1 MPRTP
6 APLRTIGVLL
16 RALLGLVL
24 LVALVAGAPYVLLA
38 VGHQPTELSGGL
50 DLLLEQDDGTLF
62 LVVLTCLG
70 WAGWSLFTLSVLVE
84 LVAVLRRRSAP
95 QIRGLGSVQSLASF
109 LIGGIVLLAPTAA
122 SAATSAPA
130 VAVTAVH
137 TTGDSTISF
146 SPATAAASSPD
157 EADGPQ
163 HIVGSA
169 SELPWDLAEEYLGDG
184 KRWKDIAALN
194 PGIPQLAAG
203 DQFLPEGA
211 VVKLPADARPSE
223 MRAASAR
230 GAEAA
235 EGDDR
240 EYIVQ
245 PGDYLSKIAEKQI
258 GDAEQWPV
266 LYEENK
272 GEQQPHGQRFTD
284 PDVIYPGQS
293 LTLPSTPGPAGSGP
307 EAEEPSTSE
316 NDAGG
321 QDEAGGED
329 DEPRDQEAT
338 LPPADQDEKPSQEAV
353 EPSSTPKDAA
363 SPAPEEG
370 AHGSAP
376 APTASAAADPGSAA
390 PSTDNARPS
399 QAPSSSASAE
409 AAPTTENDSGSAR
422 QVGVLG
428 LAATGVLATG
438 FLSVLG
444 YRRIMQMRQRR
455 RGRRIPLPQDGAAR
469 AEHALRVAEAMTDT
483 AMLDAVLRTAAV
495 HLTEAGRELPRL
507 AAAVVGERDIVLHL
521 DAPAAPVPPFTAAP
535 DSLQRWICPTA
546 ARDLLPETETNDVD
560 APYPA
565 LVSLGWD
572 PDGRLVLV
580 DLEHIGHL
588 HLTGPAR
595 DRVLRT
601 LALELA
607 TSEFTH
613 HADVGL
619 VGEEAAPG
627 LEEELPERVT
637 LHRSPGQGL
646 TALRARHSEQQR
658 ALSLLDADTMR
669 HARTG
674 VDTAAA
680 WTPYLLLLSDGFED
694 ADENVLDQLLD
705 VVADEPRT
713 ATVLITADEPSSGLP
728 GHGWTLRADPEAG
741 PIRLP
746 IAGEELDCTVQALSD
761 EDFAYALEILATSR
775 DDDVPAPEPE
785 APALETQTAV
795 PPADDD
801 GAGEPAAAGAAFRTV
816 RADVGSGPGQVPNLM
831 AQFASF
837 DDEDDNGEEN
847 GDVPEHENPTGPAES
862 SPLPP
867 AEAKPDGAVL
877 QVVTQT
883 YEAVRRPMPA
893 HQSPTKTI
901 SIRLPDSDYTPALPD
916 PAADLELPGQSQ
928 SASAPTDPVVR
939 VLGAVELVGARGTT
953 ERKREGRSIE
963 LAAWLVLHPGSDRHL
978 LDEAMWPAGGT
989 TRKYRNATVSRLRT
1003 WLGEDDDGKAYFP
1016 AISSTPDAR
1025 YTLSPAVGCDWHQ
1038 FQELVRTGKQTSGPH
1053 ADQALRDA
1061 LSLVRG
1067 RPFAS
1072 SDRSRYRW
1080 AEHLALVMIMEIVDT
1095 ADLLAERCLAA
1106 RDPRG
1111 ALWAATKGLEV
1122 APEIESLYRIL
1133 FRAYAAIGDYDS
1145 LERAAQKLRD
1155 FNEEN
1160 DIETEEDT
1168 LTVLNGL
1175 MARV

>member
-70 WAGWSLFTLSVLVE
+70 WAGWALFTFSVLVE

-95 QIRGLGSVQSLASF
+95 RIRGLGSVQSLASF

-122 SAATSAPA
+122 SAATSTPA
-130 VAVTAVH
+130 VSVTAVH
-137 TTGDSTISF
+137 TTGDSTMSS
-146 SPATAAASSPD
+146 SPATAAVPSPD
-157 EADGPQ
+157 EADWPQ
-163 HIVGSA
+163 HTVGSA

-194 PGIPQLAAG
+194 PDVPQLAAG

-211 VVKLPADARPSE
+211 VLKLPVDARLSQVA
-223 MRAASAR
+223 AASAR

-235 EGDDR
+235 EGEER

-245 PGDYLSKIAEKQI
+245 PGDYLSKIAKKQL
-258 GDAEQWPV
+258 GDADQWPV
-266 LYEENK
+266 LFEENK
-272 GEQQPHGQRFTD
+272 GEQQPHGHRFTD

-293 LTLPSTPGPAGSGP
+293 ITVASAS
-307 EAEEPSTSE
+307 
-316 NDAGG
+316 DAGADSVAESPAPDDGVG
-321 QDEAGGED
+321 QG
-329 DEPRDQEAT
+329 DEPDREAT
-338 LPPADQDEKPSQEAV
+338 LPPADQDEKPSKEAA
-353 EPSSTPKDAA
+353 EPPSAPQDAV
-363 SPAPEEG
+363 SPAPEES
-370 AHGSAP
+370 AHGSVPAP
-376 APTASAAADPGSAA
+376 AGSAASDPGSAA
-390 PSTDNARPS
+390 PSADNARPS
-399 QAPSSSASAE
+399 AAASPTASAE
-409 AAPTTENDSGSAR
+409 AAPAAESESGSAA
-422 QVGVLG
+422 QVGVFG

-444 YRRIMQMRQRR
+444 YRRIMQMRRRR

-507 AAAVVGERDIVLHL
+507 AAAVVGERDIVLYL
-521 DAPAAPVPPFTAAP
+521 DAAAAPVPPFTAAP
-535 DSLQRWICPTA
+535 DSLQRWTCPTA
-546 ARDLLPETETNDVD
+546 TGDLLPETETNDVD

-637 LHRSPGQGL
+637 LHQNSGQGL
-646 TALRARHSEQQR
+646 AALRARHSEQQR
-658 ALSLLDADTMR
+658 ALSLLDAATMR

-680 WTPYLLLLSDGFED
+680 WTPYLLLLTDGFED
-694 ADENVLDQLLD
+694 ADEDVLDQLLE
-705 VVADEPRT
+705 VVAEEPRT
-713 ATVLITADEPSSGLP
+713 ATVLITADESSSGLP
-728 GHGWTLRADPEAG
+728 ENSWTLRADPEAG

-746 IAGEELDCTVQALSD
+746 IAGEELDCTVQALAD

-785 APALETQTAV
+785 APALETQAAA

-801 GAGEPAAAGAAFRTV
+801 NAGEPVAAGAAFRTV
-816 RADVGSGPGQVPNLM
+816 PADADSGPGQVPNLM
-831 AQFASF
+831 SQFASF
-837 DDEDDNGEEN
+837 NDGEDDEEN
-847 GDVPEHENPTGPAES
+847 GDVLKDENPTGPAEN
-862 SPLPP
+862 SPQPL
-867 AEAKPDGAVL
+867 AEAKSDGAVP

-883 YEAVRRPMPA
+883 SEAVRRPMPA
-893 HQSPTKTI
+893 HQSPTQTI
-901 SIRLPDSDYTPALPD
+901 SIRLPDSDDTPALPD
-916 PAADLELPGQSQ
+916 PSAGLELPSQSQ
-928 SASAPTDPVVR
+928 SSPSPTDPVVR
-939 VLGAVELVGARGTT
+939 VLGAVELSGARGTT

-989 TRKYRNATVSRLRT
+989 SRKYRNATVSRLRT
-1003 WLGEDDDGKAYFP
+1003 WLGEDDDGHAYFP

-1038 FQELVRTGKQTSGPH
+1038 FQELVRTGKQTSGPY

-1067 RPFAS
+1067 RPFAA

-1122 APEIESLYRIL
+1122 APEIESLYRVL
-1133 FRAYAAIGDYDS
+1133 FRAYAAIGDYDA

-1168 LTVLNGL
+1168 LAVLNGL

>member
-1 MPRTP
+1 M
-6 APLRTIGVLL
+6 
-16 RALLGLVL
+16 
-24 LVALVAGAPYVLLA
+24 
-38 VGHQPTELSGGL
+38 
-50 DLLLEQDDGTLF
+50 
-62 LVVLTCLG
+62 
-70 WAGWSLFTLSVLVE
+70 
-84 LVAVLRRRSAP
+84 
-95 QIRGLGSVQSLASF
+95 
-109 LIGGIVLLAPTAA
+109 
-122 SAATSAPA
+122 
-130 VAVTAVH
+130 
-137 TTGDSTISF
+137 
-146 SPATAAASSPD
+146 
-157 EADGPQ
+157 
-163 HIVGSA
+163 
-169 SELPWDLAEEYLGDG
+169 
-184 KRWKDIAALN
+184 
-194 PGIPQLAAG
+194 
-203 DQFLPEGA
+203 
-211 VVKLPADARPSE
+211 PAD
-223 MRAASAR
+223 
-230 GAEAA
+230 
-235 EGDDR
+235 EG
-240 EYIVQ
+240 E
-245 PGDYLSKIAEKQI
+245 
-258 GDAEQWPV
+258 
-266 LYEENK
+266 
-272 GEQQPHGQRFTD
+272 
-284 PDVIYPGQS
+284 
-293 LTLPSTPGPAGSGP
+293 
-307 EAEEPSTSE
+307 
-316 NDAGG
+316 
-321 QDEAGGED
+321 
-329 DEPRDQEAT
+329 
-338 LPPADQDEKPSQEAV
+338 
-353 EPSSTPKDAA
+353 
-363 SPAPEEG
+363 
-370 AHGSAP
+370 
-376 APTASAAADPGSAA
+376 
-390 PSTDNARPS
+390 
-399 QAPSSSASAE
+399 
-409 AAPTTENDSGSAR
+409 SGSAR

-444 YRRIMQMRQRR
+444 YRRIMQMRERR
-455 RGRRIPLPQDGAAR
+455 RGRRIPLPRDGAAR
-469 AEHALRVAEAMTDT
+469 AEHALRVSEAMTDT

-507 AAAVVGERDIVLHL
+507 AAAVVGDRDIVLHL
-521 DAPAAPVPPFTAAP
+521 ADPAPPVPPLTAAP
-535 DSLQRWICPTA
+535 DSLQRWTCPTA
-546 ARDLLPETETNDVD
+546 TRDLLPEAETNDVD

-637 LHRSPGQGL
+637 LHQSPGQGL
-646 TALRARHSEQQR
+646 AALRARHSEQTR
-658 ALSLLDADTMR
+658 ALSLLDAATMQ

-680 WTPYLLLLSDGFED
+680 WTPYLLLLADGSED
-694 ADENVLDQLLD
+694 ADEDVLDELLET
-705 VVADEPRT
+705 VAAEPRT
-713 ATVLITADEPSSGLP
+713 ATVLITTGEASPGLP
-728 GHGWTLRADPEAG
+728 GSSWTLHAEPEAG
-741 PIRLP
+741 PVRLP

-775 DDDVPAPEPE
+775 DTDVPAPEQE
-785 APALETQTAV
+785 SPALGTQPAA

-801 GAGEPAAAGAAFRTV
+801 GGRAGGAVPDAPVTGDAVFPTVAADA
-816 RADVGSGPGQVPNLM
+816 GSGPGQVPNLM

-837 DDEDDNGEEN
+837 DDSEDGEEN
-847 GDVPEHENPTGPAES
+847 AVVHGSENPARPAES
-862 SPLPP
+862 SPPP
-867 AEAKPDGAVL
+867 PDAQPDAPALQTVAQGPEAARK
-877 QVVTQT
+877 
-883 YEAVRRPMPA
+883 PMPA
-893 HQSPTKTI
+893 LHSPMKAV
-901 SIRLPDSDYTPALPD
+901 SIRLPETENAPALPVAEAELD
-916 PAADLELPGQSQ
+916 LPGQGHSPS
-928 SASAPTDPVVR
+928 SAAGPVVR
-939 VLGAVELVGARGTT
+939 VLGPVELTGARGTT

-963 LAAWLVLHPGSDRHL
+963 LAAWLVLHPGSDRHV

-1003 WLGEDDDGKAYFP
+1003 WLGEDDDGNAYFP

-1025 YTLSPAVGCDWHQ
+1025 YALSPTVGCDWHQ
-1038 FQELVRTGKQTSGPH
+1038 FQHLVRTGKQAGGPH

-1080 AEHLALVMIMEIVDT
+1080 ADHLALVMIMEIIDT

-1111 ALWAATKGLEV
+1111 ALWAATKGLDV

-1133 FRAYAAIGDYDS
+1133 FRAYAAIGDYDA
-1145 LERAAQKLRD
+1145 LERAAQKLKD

-1175 MARV
+1175 MAST

>member
-70 WAGWSLFTLSVLVE
+70 WAGWALFTFSALVE

-95 QIRGLGSVQSLASF
+95 KIRGLGSVQSLASF

-130 VAVTAVH
+130 VAATAVH
-137 TTGDSTISF
+137 TTGDSTISS
-146 SPATAAASSPD
+146 SPATAAVPSPD
-157 EADGPQ
+157 EASWPQ
-163 HIVGSA
+163 HTVGSA

-203 DQFLPEGA
+203 DQFLPEGT
-211 VVKLPADARPSE
+211 VIKLPADARPSQ
-223 MRAASAR
+223 MTAASAR
-230 GAEAA
+230 EAEAV
-235 EGDDR
+235 EGDER

-245 PGDYLSKIAEKQI
+245 PGDYLSKIAKKQL
-258 GDAEQWPV
+258 GDADQWPV
-266 LYEENK
+266 LFEENK
-272 GEQQPHGQRFTD
+272 GEQQPNGHRFTD

-293 LTLPSTPGPAGSGP
+293 LTFPSATDTGADSAA
-307 EAEEPSTSE
+307 EAPSASE
-316 NDAGG
+316 NNGGG
-321 QDEAGGED
+321 QD
-329 DEPRDQEAT
+329 DEPEDQEAM
-338 LPPADQDEKPSQEAV
+338 LPPADQDEKSSPEPA
-353 EPSSTPKDAA
+353 EPSSTPQDTA
-363 SPAPEEG
+363 SPAPAES
-370 AHGSAP
+370 AHSSGPAP
-376 APTASAAADPGSAA
+376 AGSGA
-390 PSTDNARPS
+390 PSADSARPS

-409 AAPTTENDSGSAR
+409 TTPADEGEPGSAR

-438 FLSVLG
+438 FLSVLS
-444 YRRIMQMRQRR
+444 YRRIMQMRERR

-507 AAAVVGERDIVLHL
+507 AAAVVGDRDIVLHL
-521 DAPAAPVPPFTAAP
+521 ADPAPPVPPFTAAP
-535 DSLQRWICPTA
+535 DSLQRWTCPA
-546 ARDLLPETETNDVD
+546 ATRDLLPEAETNDVD

-637 LHRSPGQGL
+637 LHQSPGQGL
-646 TALRARHSEQQR
+646 AALRARHDEQRR
-658 ALSLLDADTMR
+658 ALSLLDAATMQ

-680 WTPYLLLLSDGFED
+680 WTPYLLFLADGFED
-694 ADENVLDQLLD
+694 VGEDVLDELLET
-705 VVADEPRT
+705 VTAEPRT
-713 ATVLITADEPSSGLP
+713 ATVLITAGEASPGLP
-728 GHGWTLRADPEAG
+728 ESSWTLHAEPEAG
-741 PIRLP
+741 PVRLP

-775 DDDVPAPEPE
+775 DTDVPVPEQE
-785 APALETQTAV
+785 APALGTQPAA

-801 GAGEPAAAGAAFRTV
+801 GGRAGGSVPDVPVTGDAVFPTVAADA
-816 RADVGSGPGQVPNLM
+816 GSGPGQVPNLM

-837 DDEDDNGEEN
+837 DDSEDGEEDAVVH
-847 GDVPEHENPTGPAES
+847 GSENPAAPAES
-862 SPLPP
+862 SPPPP
-867 AEAKPDGAVL
+867 ADAQPDAPALQTVAQGPEAARK
-877 QVVTQT
+877 
-883 YEAVRRPMPA
+883 PMPA
-893 HQSPTKTI
+893 LRSPMKTV
-901 SIRLPDSDYTPALPD
+901 SIRLP
-916 PAADLELPGQSQ
+916 
-928 SASAPTDPVVR
+928 
-939 VLGAVELVGARGTT
+939 
-953 ERKREGRSIE
+953 
-963 LAAWLVLHPGSDRHL
+963 
-978 LDEAMWPAGGT
+978 
-989 TRKYRNATVSRLRT
+989 
-1003 WLGEDDDGKAYFP
+1003 
-1016 AISSTPDAR
+1016 
-1025 YTLSPAVGCDWHQ
+1025 
-1038 FQELVRTGKQTSGPH
+1038 
-1053 ADQALRDA
+1053 
-1061 LSLVRG
+1061 
-1067 RPFAS
+1067 
-1072 SDRSRYRW
+1072 
-1080 AEHLALVMIMEIVDT
+1080 
-1095 ADLLAERCLAA
+1095 
-1106 RDPRG
+1106 
-1111 ALWAATKGLEV
+1111 
-1122 APEIESLYRIL
+1122 
-1133 FRAYAAIGDYDS
+1133 
-1145 LERAAQKLRD
+1145 
-1155 FNEEN
+1155 
-1160 DIETEEDT
+1160 ETE
-1168 LTVLNGL
+1168 N
-1175 MARV
+1175 A

>member
-38 VGHQPTELSGGL
+38 VGHQPTELSGGV

-70 WAGWSLFTLSVLVE
+70 WASWALFAFSVLVE

-95 QIRGLGSVQSLASF
+95 RIRGLGSVQSLASF

-137 TTGDSTISF
+137 TTEDSPIGS
-146 SPATAAASSPD
+146 SPATTAVSSPD
-157 EADGPQ
+157 EADWPQ
-163 HIVGSA
+163 HTVGSA

-203 DQFLPEGA
+203 DQFLPEGS
-211 VVKLPADARPSE
+211 VIKLPADARRSQ
-223 MRAASAR
+223 MSAASAR
-230 GAEAA
+230 EAEAA

-245 PGDYLSKIAEKQI
+245 PGDYLSEIAKKQL
-258 GDAEQWPV
+258 GDADQWPV
-266 LYEENK
+266 VFEENK

-293 LTLPSTPGPAGSGP
+293 ITLPSTPDAGAGPA
-307 EAEEPSTSE
+307 AKAPSASE
-316 NDAGG
+316 TNGVG
-321 QDEAGGED
+321 QD
-329 DEPRDQEAT
+329 DEPRDQEAM
-338 LPPADQDEKPSQEAV
+338 LPPADQDEKPSHEAA
-353 EPSSTPKDAA
+353 EPSSTPEDAA
-363 SPAPEEG
+363 SSAPEES
-370 AHGSAP
+370 AHGSVPAP
-376 APTASAAADPGSAA
+376 AGSAATDPGSAA
-390 PSTDNARPS
+390 PSADNARPS
-399 QAPSSSASAE
+399 QTPSSTGSAE
-409 AAPTTENDSGSAR
+409 AAPSTENESGSVS

-428 LAATGVLATG
+428 LAATGVLAAG

-444 YRRIMQMRQRR
+444 YRRIMQLRERR

-521 DAPAAPVPPFTAAP
+521 GDPAAPVPPFTATP
-535 DSLQRWICPTA
+535 DSLQRWTCPTA
-546 ARDLLPETETNDVD
+546 TKDLLPETETNDVD

-637 LHRSPGQGL
+637 LHQSPGQGL
-646 TALRARHSEQQR
+646 AALRARHSEQQR

-680 WTPYLLLLSDGFED
+680 WTPYLLLLADGFED
-694 ADENVLDQLLD
+694 ADEDVLDQLLET
-705 VVADEPRT
+705 VADEPRT
-713 ATVLITADEPSSGLP
+713 ATVLITAGEASPGLP
-728 GHGWTLRADPEAG
+728 ESSWTLHAEPEAG

-746 IAGEELDCTVQALSD
+746 VAGEELDCTVQALSD

-775 DDDVPAPEPE
+775 EDDVPAPEPE
-785 APALETQTAV
+785 APALETQTAA

-801 GAGEPAAAGAAFRTV
+801 GAGEPVAADAAFRTV
-816 RADVGSGPGQVPNLM
+816 PADAGSGPGQVPNLM
-831 AQFASF
+831 SQFAVF
-837 DDEDDNGEEN
+837 DD
-847 GDVPEHENPTGPAES
+847 GDVPKSENPTGPAES
-862 SPLPP
+862 SPQPP
-867 AEAKPDGAVL
+867 SEAKPDGAVP

-883 YEAVRRPMPA
+883 SEAVRRPMPA

-901 SIRLPDSDYTPALPD
+901 SIRLPDSDDTPALPD
-916 PAADLELPGQSQ
+916 PAAGLELPSQSQ
-928 SASAPTDPVVR
+928 SSPSPTDPVVR
-939 VLGAVELVGARGTT
+939 VLGAVELTGARGTT

-1003 WLGEDDDGKAYFP
+1003 WLGEDDDGNAYFP

-1038 FQELVRTGKQTSGPH
+1038 FQELVRTGKQTSGPY

-1111 ALWAATKGLEV
+1111 ALWAATRGLEV

-1133 FRAYAAIGDYDS
+1133 FRAYAAIGDYDA
-1145 LERAAQKLRD
+1145 LERAAQKLQT

-1168 LTVLNGL
+1168 LAVLNGL